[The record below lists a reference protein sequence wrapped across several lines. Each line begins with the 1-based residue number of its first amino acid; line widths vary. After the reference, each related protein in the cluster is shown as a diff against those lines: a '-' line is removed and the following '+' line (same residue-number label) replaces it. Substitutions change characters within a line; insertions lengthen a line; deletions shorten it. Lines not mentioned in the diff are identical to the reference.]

1 MKQFNLKSIIPHLIA
16 IGIFLIVAVLY
27 CKPILQGKVLQQSD
41 VVQWK
46 GMAQDALKSKEAT
59 GSLPYWTNGM
69 FAGMPA
75 YQITGIIPFAYSLGK
90 LDAVFQMGLPEP
102 MGYFFLACLAFYFLS
117 QVLGVHFLIGI
128 VGALG
133 YGFATYNPI
142 IAIVGHITK
151 LHAIAYMP
159 FFIGSLILVY
169 ERKFII
175 GLILLAI
182 ASTELFGC
190 NHLQIAYYTFIIAG
204 FISVYYLI
212 LWIKAKMYQS
222 IVQCFAGAAIVIL
235 LGILSNAPMLFSTYN
250 YGKASIRG
258 GSVLAKADG
267 TKATEGLSKAY
278 ALDYSMLKAEPLT
291 LLFPNVYGGG
301 SDPNNIDPA
310 GSKAIEALQ
319 SMPQEVAQQL
329 QGYIR
334 FYWGGIGYTAG
345 PPYIGFLFGLLAL
358 IGFGFKNIKHR
369 FWIGGAVI
377 LSLLLSYGLYF
388 ESFNVFMLD
397 HLPFYNKFRAPS
409 MIMVIPT
416 LLLGMMA
423 ILSAQEIAN
432 KFADNKE
439 TFLQKI
445 KPALL
450 ITASL
455 FLVAF
460 YFYATQ
466 NFKSTTEADLIQQVQ
481 KIPDANQRAAFEAPV
496 ASLVDG
502 LAADRQAMFSSD
514 LFKSLG
520 LAAVLFVAIFLY
532 YKKFLSLHIFVIA
545 IGFVALF
552 DLFKVDLQYFN
563 ESNFSDAVEAEANFN
578 PTPSDAAILKDTS
591 YYRVLDLS
599 GGINGAFNSGALN
612 SYFHH
617 SVGGYHPAKLSIYQ
631 DLIENQWYNFP
642 NCMPTANMLNTKY
655 FIQGDLSK
663 DTIANPDALGNAWF
677 VERVSLQ
684 ADAAAV
690 MKAIT
695 SFDPATL
702 AIAEKQDWKLDT
714 SYTKDSLASI
724 KLVRKQND
732 QMEYASNASTKQLAV
747 FSEVYYS
754 YGWKAFIDGK
764 ETPIYKC
771 NYVLRTIEV
780 PAGTHTITFKFE
792 PTEVILANKL
802 GLVAV
807 SLVWLLAIGS
817 IVLYVRSK
825 SNKV

>member
-1 MKQFNLKSIIPHLIA
+1 MLK
-16 IGIFLIVAVLY
+16 
-27 CKPILQGKVLQQSD
+27 
-41 VVQWK
+41 
-46 GMAQDALKSKEAT
+46 
-59 GSLPYWTNGM
+59 
-69 FAGMPA
+69 
-75 YQITGIIPFAYSLGK
+75 
-90 LDAVFQMGLPEP
+90 PEP
-102 MGYFFLACLAFYFLS
+102 
-117 QVLGVHFLIGI
+117 
-128 VGALG
+128 
-133 YGFATYNPI
+133 
-142 IAIVGHITK
+142 
-151 LHAIAYMP
+151 
-159 FFIGSLILVY
+159 LV
-169 ERKFII
+169 
-175 GLILLAI
+175 
-182 ASTELFGC
+182 
-190 NHLQIAYYTFIIAG
+190 
-204 FISVYYLI
+204 
-212 LWIKAKMYQS
+212 
-222 IVQCFAGAAIVIL
+222 
-235 LGILSNAPMLFSTYN
+235 
-250 YGKASIRG
+250 
-258 GSVLAKADG
+258 
-267 TKATEGLSKAY
+267 
-278 ALDYSMLKAEPLT
+278 
-291 LLFPNVYGGG
+291 LLFPNIYGGG

-358 IGFGFKNIKHR
+358 IGFGFNNIKHR
-369 FWIGGAVI
+369 FWIGGAIV

-388 ESFNVFMLD
+388 ESFNVFMLE

-423 ILSAQEIAN
+423 VLSAQEIAT

-439 TFLQKI
+439 SFLQKI

-450 ITASL
+450 ITAGL
-455 FLVAF
+455 FVVAF

-466 NFKSTTEADLIQQVQ
+466 NFKSTSEADLIKQVQ
-481 KIPDANQRAAFEAPV
+481 QIPDPNQRAAFEAPV
-496 ASLVDG
+496 ASLLDG

-563 ESNFSDAVEAEANFN
+563 ESNFSDAIEAEANFN
-578 PTPSDAAILKDTS
+578 PTPTDAAILKDTS
-591 YYRVLDLS
+591 YYRVLDLR
-599 GGINGAFNSGALN
+599 GGIQGAFNSGALN

-663 DTIANPDALGNAWF
+663 DTIANPNALGNVWF
-677 VERVSLQ
+677 VNRVSIQ
-684 ADAAAV
+684 PDAAAV
-690 MKAIT
+690 MKTIT
-695 SFDPATL
+695 NFDPATV
-702 AIAEKQDWKLDT
+702 AVVEKQDWKLDT
-714 SYTKDSLASI
+714 AYVKDSLASI

-732 QMEYASNASTKQLAV
+732 QMEYASNSNTKQLAV
-747 FSEVYYS
+747 FSEVYYPF
-754 YGWKAFIDGK
+754 GWKAFIDDK

-771 NYVLRTIEV
+771 NYVLRTLEV
-780 PAGTHTITFKFE
+780 PAGSHKITFKFE

-802 GLVAV
+802 GLGAV

-817 IVLYVRSK
+817 ILLYVRPK
-825 SNKV
+825 SSEE

>member
-1 MKQFNLKSIIPHLIA
+1 MKQLNLKSIIPHLIA
-16 IGIFLIVAVLY
+16 VGIFLVVAALY

-46 GMAQDALKSKEAT
+46 GMAQDALKSKEVT

-117 QVLGVHFLIGI
+117 QVLGVHFVIGI

-159 FFIGSLILVY
+159 FFIGSLLLVY
-169 ERKFII
+169 ERKFLL

-204 FISVYYLI
+204 FISLYYLVV
-212 LWIKAKMYQS
+212 WIKAKTYKS
-222 IVQCFAGAAIVIL
+222 ILQCFAGAAIVIL

-267 TKATEGLSKAY
+267 TKSTEGLSKAY
-278 ALDYSMLKAEPLT
+278 ALDYSMLKPEPLV
-291 LLFPNVYGGG
+291 LLFPNIYGGG

-358 IGFGFKNIKHR
+358 IGFGFNNIKHR
-369 FWIGGAVI
+369 FWIGGAIV

-388 ESFNVFMLD
+388 ESFNVFMLE

-423 ILSAQEIAN
+423 VLSAQEIAT

-439 TFLQKI
+439 SFLQKI

-450 ITASL
+450 ITAGL
-455 FLVAF
+455 FVVAF

-466 NFKSTTEADLIQQVQ
+466 NFKSTSEADLIKQVQ
-481 KIPDANQRAAFEAPV
+481 QIPDPNQRAAFEAPV
-496 ASLVDG
+496 ASLLDG

-563 ESNFSDAVEAEANFN
+563 ASNFSEAVEAEANFN
-578 PTPSDAAILKDTS
+578 PTPTDAAILKDTS
-591 YYRVLDLS
+591 YYRVLDLR
-599 GGINGAFNSGALN
+599 GGIQGAFNSGALN

-663 DTIANPDALGNAWF
+663 DTIANPNALGNVWF
-677 VERVSLQ
+677 VNRVSIQ
-684 ADAAAV
+684 PDAAAV
-690 MKAIT
+690 MKTIT
-695 SFDPATL
+695 NFDPATV
-702 AIAEKQDWKLDT
+702 AVVEKQDWKLDT
-714 SYTKDSLASI
+714 AYVKDSLASI

-732 QMEYASNASTKQLAV
+732 QMEYASNSNTKQLAV
-747 FSEVYYS
+747 FSEVYYP
-754 YGWKAFIDGK
+754 YGWKAFIDDK

-771 NYVLRTIEV
+771 NYVLRTLEV
-780 PAGTHTITFKFE
+780 PAGSHKITFKFE

-802 GLVAV
+802 GLGAV

-817 IVLYVRSK
+817 ILLYVRPK
-825 SNKV
+825 SSEE

>member
-16 IGIFLIVAVLY
+16 VGVFLIVTLVY

-41 VVQWK
+41 VVQWQ

-59 GSLPYWTNGM
+59 GTLPYWTNGM

-90 LDAVFQMGLPEP
+90 LDAIFQMGLPEP

-117 QVLGVHFLIGI
+117 QVLGVHYLIGI

-159 FFIGSLILVY
+159 FFIGSMILVY
-169 ERKFII
+169 ERKFIS

-204 FISVYYLI
+204 FISLYYLI
-212 LWIKAKMYQS
+212 VWIKAKTYKS
-222 IVQCFAGAAIVIL
+222 ILQCFAGAAVVIL

-258 GSVLAKADG
+258 GSALAKADG
-267 TKATEGLSKAY
+267 TKSTEGLSKAY
-278 ALDYSMLKAEPLT
+278 ALDYSMLKPEPLT
-291 LLFPNVYGGG
+291 LLFPNIYGGG
-301 SDPNNIDPA
+301 SDPNTIDPA
-310 GSKAIEALQ
+310 ASKAIEALQ
-319 SMPQEVAQQL
+319 SMPQQVAEQL

-345 PPYIGFLFGLLAL
+345 PPYIGFLFGLIAL

-369 FWIGGAVI
+369 YWIGAAII
-377 LSLLLSYGLYF
+377 LSILLSYGLYF

-416 LLLGMMA
+416 LLLGIMA
-423 ILSAQEIAN
+423 LLSVQEIAN
-432 KFADNKE
+432 KFEDNKE
-439 TFLQKI
+439 SFLQKI
-445 KPALL
+445 KPALYV
-450 ITASL
+450 TGAL
-455 FLVAF
+455 FVIAF

-466 NFKSTTEADLIQQVQ
+466 NFKSNSEANLIKQVQ
-481 KIPDANQRAAFEAPV
+481 QIPDPNQRAAFEAPV

-520 LAAVLFVAIFLY
+520 LTTVLFVAIFLY
-532 YKKFLSLHIFVIA
+532 YRKFISKVIFIVA
-545 IGFVALF
+545 IGFIALF
-552 DLFKVDLQYFN
+552 DLFKVDLQYLN
-563 ESNFSDAVEAEANFN
+563 TSDFYEKEEVEANFK
-578 PTPSDAAILKDTS
+578 TTATDIAILNDKS
-591 YYRVLDLS
+591 YYRILDLRE
-599 GGINGAFNSGALN
+599 GINNAFNQGAKI

-642 NCMPTANMLNTKY
+642 NSMPTANMLNTKY
-655 FIQGDLSK
+655 FIQGDINK
-663 DTIANPDALGNAWF
+663 DTIPNPDALGNAWF
-677 VERVSLQ
+677 VQNVSVKP
-684 ADAAAV
+684 DAAAV
-690 MKAIT
+690 MKTIT
-695 SFDPATL
+695 NFNPATQ
-702 AIAEKQDWKLDT
+702 AVVEKQDWKLDT
-714 SYTKDSLASI
+714 VYAKDSAASI
-724 KLVRKQND
+724 KLMRKQND
-732 QMEYASNASTKQLAV
+732 QMEYTSTSSSKQLAV
-747 FSEVYYS
+747 FSEIYYT
-754 YGWKAFIDGK
+754 YGWKAFIDDK

-780 PAGTHTITFKFE
+780 PAGSHKITFKFE
-792 PTEVILANKL
+792 PTEVIVANKL
-802 GLVAV
+802 GLGAV

-817 IVLYVRSK
+817 IVFYVRSK
-825 SNKV
+825 KD

>member
-1 MKQFNLKSIIPHLIA
+1 MKQLTLKSIIPHLIA
-16 IGIFLIVAVLY
+16 IGIFLVISVLY

-46 GMAQDALKSKEAT
+46 GMAQDALKSKETT
-59 GSLPYWTNGM
+59 GTLPYWTNGM

-75 YQITGIIPFAYSLGK
+75 YQITGIIPFAFSLGQ
-90 LDAVFQMGLPEP
+90 LDALFQMGLPEP

-117 QVLGVHFLIGI
+117 QVLGVHFIIGI

-159 FFIGSLILVY
+159 FFIGALLLVY
-169 ERKFII
+169 ERKFLL

-190 NHLQIAYYTFIIAG
+190 NHLQIAYYTFIITG
-204 FISVYYLI
+204 FISLYYLI
-212 LWIKAKMYQS
+212 VWIKAKTYKS
-222 IVQCFAGAAIVIL
+222 ILQCFVGAAIVIL

-250 YGKASIRG
+250 YGRASIRG

-278 ALDYSMLKAEPLT
+278 ALDYSMLKPEPLV
-291 LLFPNVYGGG
+291 LLFPNIYGGG

-319 SMPQEVAQQL
+319 SMPQEIAQQL

-358 IGFGFKNIKHR
+358 IGFGFKNIRHR
-369 FWIGGAVI
+369 FWMGGAII

-423 ILSAQEIAN
+423 LLSAQEIAT

-439 TFLQKI
+439 SFLQKI

-450 ITASL
+450 ITAGL

-466 NFKSTTEADLIQQVQ
+466 DFKSTGEAELMKQVQ
-481 KIPDANQRAAFEAPV
+481 QIPDPNQRAAFEAPV

-514 LFKSLG
+514 LLKSLG
-520 LAAVLFVAIFLY
+520 LAALLFVAIFLY
-532 YKKFLSLHIFVIA
+532 YKKFLSLHIFVIG

-563 ESNFSDAVEAEANFN
+563 ESNFSEAVEAEANFN
-578 PTPSDAAILKDTS
+578 PTPTDDAILKDTN
-591 YYRVLDLS
+591 YYRVLDLR

-612 SYFHH
+612 SYLHH

-684 ADAAAV
+684 PNAAAV
-690 MKAIT
+690 MKAIS
-695 SFDPATL
+695 SFDPGVL
-702 AIAEKQDWKLDT
+702 AVAEKQDWKLDT
-714 SYTKDSLASI
+714 AYAKDSLANI

-732 QMEYASNASTKQLAV
+732 QMEYASNSSTKQLAV
-747 FSEVYYS
+747 FSEIYYTF
-754 YGWKAFIDGK
+754 GWKAFIDDK

-771 NYVLRTIEV
+771 NYVLRTIEI
-780 PAGTHTITFKFE
+780 PAGAHKVTFKFE

-817 IVLYVRSK
+817 IILYVKSK

>member
-16 IGIFLIVAVLY
+16 VGVFLIVTLVY

-41 VVQWK
+41 VVQWQ

-59 GSLPYWTNGM
+59 GTLPYWTNGM

-90 LDAVFQMGLPEP
+90 LDAIFQMGLPEP

-117 QVLGVHFLIGI
+117 QVLGVHYLIGI

-159 FFIGSLILVY
+159 FFIGSMILVY
-169 ERKFII
+169 ERKFIS

-204 FISVYYLI
+204 FISLYYLI
-212 LWIKAKMYQS
+212 VWIKAKTYKS
-222 IVQCFAGAAIVIL
+222 ILQCFAGAAVVIL

-258 GSVLAKADG
+258 GSALAKADG
-267 TKATEGLSKAY
+267 TKSTEGLSKAY
-278 ALDYSMLKAEPLT
+278 ALDYSMLKPEPLT
-291 LLFPNVYGGG
+291 LLFPNIYGGG
-301 SDPNNIDPA
+301 SDPNTIDPA
-310 GSKAIEALQ
+310 ASKAIEALQ
-319 SMPQEVAQQL
+319 SMPQQVAEQL

-345 PPYIGFLFGLLAL
+345 PPYIGFLFGLIAL

-369 FWIGGAVI
+369 YWIGAAII
-377 LSLLLSYGLYF
+377 LSILLSYGLYF

-416 LLLGMMA
+416 LLLGIMA
-423 ILSAQEIAN
+423 LLSAQEIAN
-432 KFADNKE
+432 KFEDNKE
-439 TFLQKI
+439 SFLQKI
-445 KPALL
+445 KPALYV
-450 ITASL
+450 TGAL
-455 FLVAF
+455 FVIAF

-466 NFKSTTEADLIQQVQ
+466 NFKSNSEANLIKQVQ
-481 KIPDANQRAAFEAPV
+481 QIPDPNQRAAFEAPV

-532 YKKFLSLHIFVIA
+532 YRKFISKVIFIVA
-545 IGFVALF
+545 IGFIALF
-552 DLFKVDLQYFN
+552 DLFKVDLQYLN
-563 ESNFSDAVEAEANFN
+563 TSDFYEKEEVEANFK
-578 PTPSDAAILKDTS
+578 TTATDIAILNDKS
-591 YYRVLDLS
+591 YYRILDLRD
-599 GGINGAFNSGALN
+599 GINNAFNQGAKI

-642 NCMPTANMLNTKY
+642 NSMPTANMLNTKY
-655 FIQGDLSK
+655 FIQGDINK
-663 DTIANPDALGNAWF
+663 DTIPNPDALGNAWF
-677 VERVSLQ
+677 VQNVSVQ
-684 ADAAAV
+684 PDAAAV
-690 MKAIT
+690 MKTIT
-695 SFDPATL
+695 NFNPATQ
-702 AIAEKQDWKLDT
+702 AVVEKQDWKLDT
-714 SYTKDSLASI
+714 VYAKDSAASI
-724 KLVRKQND
+724 KLMRKQND
-732 QMEYASNASTKQLAV
+732 QMEYTSTSSSKQLAV
-747 FSEVYYS
+747 FSEIYYT
-754 YGWKAFIDGK
+754 YGWKAFIDDK

-780 PAGTHTITFKFE
+780 PAGSHKITFKFE
-792 PTEVILANKL
+792 PTEVIVANKL
-802 GLVAV
+802 GLGAV

-817 IVLYVRSK
+817 IVFYVRSK
-825 SNKV
+825 KD

>member
-1 MKQFNLKSIIPHLIA
+1 MKQLNLKSIIPHLIA
-16 IGIFLIVAVLY
+16 VGIFLIVAALY

-59 GSLPYWTNGM
+59 GTLPYWTNGM

-90 LDAVFQMGLPEP
+90 LDAIFQMGLPEP

-117 QVLGVHFLIGI
+117 QVLGVHYLIGI

-169 ERKFII
+169 ERKFLI

-204 FISVYYLI
+204 FLSLYYLVI
-212 LWIKAKMYQS
+212 WIKAKSYKS
-222 IVQCFAGAAIVIL
+222 ILQCFAGAAIVIL

-267 TKATEGLSKAY
+267 TKSTEGLSKAY
-278 ALDYSMLKAEPLT
+278 ALDYSMLKPEPLT
-291 LLFPNVYGGG
+291 LLFPNIYGGG

-319 SMPQEVAQQL
+319 SMPQQVAEQL

-345 PPYIGFLFGLLAL
+345 PPYIGFLFGLIGL
-358 IGFGFKNIKHR
+358 IGFGYKNIKHR
-369 FWIGGAVI
+369 FWIGGAI
-377 LSLLLSYGLYF
+377 LLSLLLSYGLYF

-432 KFADNKE
+432 KFEDNKE
-439 TFLQKI
+439 SFLQKI
-445 KPALL
+445 KPALY
-450 ITASL
+450 ITGAL
-455 FLVAF
+455 FVIAF

-466 NFKSTTEADLIQQVQ
+466 NFKSTSEADLIKQVQ
-481 KIPDANQRAAFEAPV
+481 QIPEPNQRAAFEAPV

-532 YKKFLSLHIFVIA
+532 YRKFISKVIFIVT
-545 IGFVALF
+545 IGFITLF
-552 DLFKVDLQYFN
+552 DLFKVNLQYLN
-563 ESNFSDAVEAEANFN
+563 TSDFYEKEEVEANFK
-578 PTPSDAAILKDTS
+578 PTATDIALLKDTS
-591 YYRVLDLS
+591 YYRILDLRE
-599 GGINGAFNSGALN
+599 GINTAFNQGAKI

-617 SVGGYHPAKLSIYQ
+617 NVGGYHPAKLSIYQ

-642 NCMPTANMLNTKY
+642 NCLPTANMLNTKY
-655 FIQGDLSK
+655 FIQGDINK
-663 DTIANPDALGNAWF
+663 DTIPNPDALGNAWF
-677 VERVSLQ
+677 VQSVSVQ
-684 ADAAAV
+684 PDAAAV
-690 MKAIT
+690 MKTIT
-695 SFDPATL
+695 NFNPATQ
-702 AIAEKQDWKLDT
+702 AVVEKQDWKLDT
-714 SYTKDSLASI
+714 LYARDSTASI

-732 QMEYASNASTKQLAV
+732 QMEYSSTSSSKQLAV
-747 FSEVYYS
+747 FSEIYYT
-754 YGWKAFIDGK
+754 YGWKAFIDDK

-771 NYVLRTIEV
+771 NYVLRTIEI
-780 PAGTHTITFKFE
+780 PAGSHKITFKFE
-792 PTEVILANKL
+792 PTEVIVANKL
-802 GLVAV
+802 GLGAV
-807 SLVWLLAIGS
+807 SIVWLLAIGS
-817 IVLYVRSK
+817 IVFYVRSK
-825 SNKV
+825 KD

>member
-16 IGIFLIVAVLY
+16 VGVFLIVTLVY

-41 VVQWK
+41 VVQWQ

-59 GSLPYWTNGM
+59 GTLPYWTNGM

-90 LDAVFQMGLPEP
+90 LDAIFQMGLPEP

-117 QVLGVHFLIGI
+117 QVLGVHYLIGI

-142 IAIVGHITK
+142 ITVVGHITK

-159 FFIGSLILVY
+159 FFIGSLLLVY
-169 ERKFII
+169 ERKFIS

-204 FISVYYLI
+204 FISLYYLI
-212 LWIKAKMYQS
+212 VWIKAKTYKS
-222 IVQCFAGAAIVIL
+222 ILQCFAGAAVVIL

-258 GSVLAKADG
+258 GSALAKADG
-267 TKATEGLSKAY
+267 TKSTEGLSKAY
-278 ALDYSMLKAEPLT
+278 ALDYSMLKPEPLT
-291 LLFPNVYGGG
+291 LLFPNIYGGG
-301 SDPNNIDPA
+301 SDPNTIDPA
-310 GSKAIEALQ
+310 ASKAIEALQ
-319 SMPQEVAQQL
+319 SMPQQVAEQL

-345 PPYIGFLFGLLAL
+345 PPYIGFLFGLIAL

-369 FWIGGAVI
+369 YWIGAAII
-377 LSLLLSYGLYF
+377 LSILLSYGLYF

-416 LLLGMMA
+416 LLLGIMA
-423 ILSAQEIAN
+423 LLSVQEIAN
-432 KFADNKE
+432 KFEDNKE
-439 TFLQKI
+439 SFLQKI
-445 KPALL
+445 KPALYV
-450 ITASL
+450 TGAL
-455 FLVAF
+455 FVIAF

-466 NFKSTTEADLIQQVQ
+466 NFKSNSEANLIKQVQ
-481 KIPDANQRAAFEAPV
+481 QIPDPNQRAAFEAPV

-520 LAAVLFVAIFLY
+520 LTTVLFVAIFLY
-532 YKKFLSLHIFVIA
+532 YRKFISKVIFIVA
-545 IGFVALF
+545 IGFIALF
-552 DLFKVDLQYFN
+552 DLFKVDLQYLN
-563 ESNFSDAVEAEANFN
+563 TSDFYEKEEVEANFK
-578 PTPSDAAILKDTS
+578 TTATDIAILNDKS
-591 YYRVLDLS
+591 YYRILDLRE
-599 GGINGAFNSGALN
+599 GINNAFNQGAKI

-642 NCMPTANMLNTKY
+642 NSMPTANMLNTKY
-655 FIQGDLSK
+655 FIQGDINK
-663 DTIANPDALGNAWF
+663 DTIPNPDALGNAWF
-677 VERVSLQ
+677 VQNVSVKP
-684 ADAAAV
+684 DAAAV
-690 MKAIT
+690 MKTIT
-695 SFDPATL
+695 NFNPATQ
-702 AIAEKQDWKLDT
+702 AVVEKQDWKLDT
-714 SYTKDSLASI
+714 VYAKDSAASI
-724 KLVRKQND
+724 KLMRKQND
-732 QMEYASNASTKQLAV
+732 QMEYTSTSSSKQLAV
-747 FSEVYYS
+747 FSEIYYT
-754 YGWKAFIDGK
+754 YGWKAFIDDK

-780 PAGTHTITFKFE
+780 PAGSHKITFKFE
-792 PTEVILANKL
+792 PTEVIVANKL
-802 GLVAV
+802 GLGAV

-817 IVLYVRSK
+817 IVFYVRSK
-825 SNKV
+825 KD

>member
-1 MKQFNLKSIIPHLIA
+1 
-16 IGIFLIVAVLY
+16 
-27 CKPILQGKVLQQSD
+27 
-41 VVQWK
+41 
-46 GMAQDALKSKEAT
+46 
-59 GSLPYWTNGM
+59 
-69 FAGMPA
+69 
-75 YQITGIIPFAYSLGK
+75 
-90 LDAVFQMGLPEP
+90 
-102 MGYFFLACLAFYFLS
+102 
-117 QVLGVHFLIGI
+117 
-128 VGALG
+128 
-133 YGFATYNPI
+133 
-142 IAIVGHITK
+142 
-151 LHAIAYMP
+151 
-159 FFIGSLILVY
+159 
-169 ERKFII
+169 
-175 GLILLAI
+175 
-182 ASTELFGC
+182 
-190 NHLQIAYYTFIIAG
+190 
-204 FISVYYLI
+204 
-212 LWIKAKMYQS
+212 
-222 IVQCFAGAAIVIL
+222 
-235 LGILSNAPMLFSTYN
+235 
-250 YGKASIRG
+250 
-258 GSVLAKADG
+258 
-267 TKATEGLSKAY
+267 
-278 ALDYSMLKAEPLT
+278 
-291 LLFPNVYGGG
+291 
-301 SDPNNIDPA
+301 
-310 GSKAIEALQ
+310 
-319 SMPQEVAQQL
+319 
-329 QGYIR
+329 
-334 FYWGGIGYTAG
+334 
-345 PPYIGFLFGLLAL
+345 
-358 IGFGFKNIKHR
+358 
-369 FWIGGAVI
+369 
-377 LSLLLSYGLYF
+377 
-388 ESFNVFMLD
+388 
-397 HLPFYNKFRAPS
+397 
-409 MIMVIPT
+409 MVIPT

-423 ILSAQEIAN
+423 ILSAQEITN

-445 KPALL
+445 KPALF
-450 ITASL
+450 ITAGL
-455 FLVAF
+455 FLIAF

-502 LAADRQAMFSSD
+502 LAADRQSMFSSD

-520 LAAVLFVAIFLY
+520 LAALLFVAIFLY

-563 ESNFSDAVEAEANFN
+563 DSNFSDAVEAEANFN
-578 PTPSDAAILKDTS
+578 PTPSDVAILKDKS
-591 YYRVLDLS
+591 YYRVLDLR

-684 ADAAAV
+684 PDAAAV

-702 AIAEKQDWKLDT
+702 AIAEKQDWKLNT
-714 SYTKDSLASI
+714 SYAKDSLASI

-747 FSEVYYS
+747 FSEVYYP
-754 YGWKAFIDGK
+754 YGWKAFIDDK
-764 ETPIYKC
+764 ETTIYKC

-780 PAGTHTITFKFE
+780 PAGAHTITFKFE

-817 IVLYVRSK
+817 IAFYVRSK

>member
-1 MKQFNLKSIIPHLIA
+1 
-16 IGIFLIVAVLY
+16 
-27 CKPILQGKVLQQSD
+27 
-41 VVQWK
+41 
-46 GMAQDALKSKEAT
+46 
-59 GSLPYWTNGM
+59 
-69 FAGMPA
+69 
-75 YQITGIIPFAYSLGK
+75 
-90 LDAVFQMGLPEP
+90 
-102 MGYFFLACLAFYFLS
+102 
-117 QVLGVHFLIGI
+117 
-128 VGALG
+128 
-133 YGFATYNPI
+133 
-142 IAIVGHITK
+142 
-151 LHAIAYMP
+151 
-159 FFIGSLILVY
+159 
-169 ERKFII
+169 
-175 GLILLAI
+175 
-182 ASTELFGC
+182 
-190 NHLQIAYYTFIIAG
+190 
-204 FISVYYLI
+204 
-212 LWIKAKMYQS
+212 
-222 IVQCFAGAAIVIL
+222 
-235 LGILSNAPMLFSTYN
+235 ILSNAPMLFSTYN

-267 TKATEGLSKAY
+267 TKSTEGLSKAY
-278 ALDYSMLKAEPLT
+278 ALDYSMLKPEPLT
-291 LLFPNVYGGG
+291 LLFPNIYGGG

-345 PPYIGFLFGLLAL
+345 PPYIGFLFGLIAL

-369 FWIGGAVI
+369 YWMGAAIV

-423 ILSAQEIAN
+423 VLSAQEIVH
-432 KFADNKE
+432 KFEENKE
-439 TFLQKI
+439 SFLQKI
-445 KPALL
+445 KPALY
-450 ITASL
+450 ITGAL
-455 FLVAF
+455 FVLAF

-466 NFKSTTEADLIQQVQ
+466 NFKSISEADLIKQVQ
-481 KIPDANQRAAFEAPV
+481 QIPDPNQRAAFEAPV

-532 YKKFLSLHIFVIA
+532 YKKFISKTIFIIA
-545 IGFVALF
+545 VGFVALF

-563 ESNFSDAVEAEANFN
+563 ASNFSDPIEAEANFN
-578 PTPSDAAILKDTS
+578 PSPTDAALLKDTS
-591 YYRVLDLS
+591 YYRVLDLR
-599 GGINGAFNSGALN
+599 GGIQAAFNGGALN

-655 FIQGDLSK
+655 FIQGDINK
-663 DTIANPDALGNAWF
+663 DTIANPGALGNAWF
-677 VERVSLQ
+677 VQRVSLQ
-684 ADAAAV
+684 QDAAAV

-695 SFDPATL
+695 SFDPSSQAVV
-702 AIAEKQDWKLDT
+702 EKQDWKLDT
-714 SYTKDSLASI
+714 VYAKDSLASI

-732 QMEYASNASTKQLAV
+732 QMEYASTSSTKQLAV
-747 FSEVYYS
+747 FSEIYYT
-754 YGWKAFIDGK
+754 YGWKAFIDDK

-780 PAGTHTITFKFE
+780 PAGSHTITFKFQ

-802 GLVAV
+802 GLGAV

-817 IVLYVRSK
+817 IVFYIRSK
-825 SNKV
+825 KD

>member
-1 MKQFNLKSIIPHLIA
+1 MKQLNLKSIIPHLIA
-16 IGIFLIVAVLY
+16 VGIFLMVAVLY

-59 GSLPYWTNGM
+59 GTLPYWTNGM

-75 YQITGIIPFAYSLGK
+75 YQITGIIPFAFSLGK
-90 LDAVFQMGLPEP
+90 LDAIFQMGLPEP

-117 QVLGVHFLIGI
+117 QVLGVHYLIGI

-133 YGFATYNPI
+133 YGYATYNPI

-204 FISVYYLI
+204 FISLYYLI
-212 LWIKAKMYQS
+212 IWIKEKSYKS

-267 TKATEGLSKAY
+267 TKSTEGLSKAY
-278 ALDYSMLKAEPLT
+278 ALDYSMLKSEPLT
-291 LLFPNVYGGG
+291 LLFPNIYGGG
-301 SDPNNIDPA
+301 SDPNTIDPT

-345 PPYIGFLFGLLAL
+345 PPYIGFLFGLIAL

-369 FWIGGAVI
+369 YWIGAAII
-377 LSLLLSYGLYF
+377 LSILLSYGLYF

-416 LLLGMMA
+416 LLLGIMA
-423 ILSAQEIAN
+423 LLSVQEIAN
-432 KFADNKE
+432 KFEDNKE
-439 TFLQKI
+439 SFLQKI
-445 KPALL
+445 KPALYV
-450 ITASL
+450 TGAL
-455 FLVAF
+455 FVIAF

-466 NFKSTTEADLIQQVQ
+466 NFKSNSEANLIKQVQ
-481 KIPDANQRAAFEAPV
+481 QIPDPNQRAAFEAPV

-520 LAAVLFVAIFLY
+520 LTTVLFVAIFLY
-532 YKKFLSLHIFVIA
+532 YRKFISKVIFIVA
-545 IGFVALF
+545 IGFIALF
-552 DLFKVDLQYFN
+552 DLFKVDLQYLN
-563 ESNFSDAVEAEANFN
+563 TSDFYEKEEVEANFK
-578 PTPSDAAILKDTS
+578 TTATDIAILNDKS
-591 YYRVLDLS
+591 YYRILDLRE
-599 GGINGAFNSGALN
+599 GINNAFNQGAKI

-642 NCMPTANMLNTKY
+642 NSMPTANMLNTKY
-655 FIQGDLSK
+655 FIQGDINK
-663 DTIANPDALGNAWF
+663 DTIPNPDALGNAWF
-677 VERVSLQ
+677 VQNVSVKP
-684 ADAAAV
+684 DAAAV
-690 MKAIT
+690 MKTIT
-695 SFDPATL
+695 NFNPATQ
-702 AIAEKQDWKLDT
+702 AVVEKQDWKLDT
-714 SYTKDSLASI
+714 VYAKDSAASI

-732 QMEYASNASTKQLAV
+732 QMEYASTSSTKQLAV
-747 FSEVYYS
+747 FSEVYYP
-754 YGWKAFIDGK
+754 YGWKAFIDDK

-780 PAGTHTITFKFE
+780 PAGSHTITFKFE

-817 IVLYVRSK
+817 IVLYARSK

>member
-1 MKQFNLKSIIPHLIA
+1 MKQLTLKSIIPHLIA
-16 IGIFLIVAVLY
+16 IGIFLVVSVLY

-46 GMAQDALKSKEAT
+46 GMAQDALKSKETT
-59 GSLPYWTNGM
+59 GTLPYWTNGM

-75 YQITGIIPFAYSLGK
+75 YQITGIIPFAFSLGQ
-90 LDAVFQMGLPEP
+90 LDALFQMGLPEP

-117 QVLGVHFLIGI
+117 QVLGVHFIIGI

-159 FFIGSLILVY
+159 FFIGALLLVY
-169 ERKFII
+169 ERKFLL

-190 NHLQIAYYTFIIAG
+190 NHLQIAYYTFIITG
-204 FISVYYLI
+204 FISLYYLI
-212 LWIKAKMYQS
+212 IWIKAKTYKS
-222 IVQCFAGAAIVIL
+222 ILQCFVGAAIVIL

-278 ALDYSMLKAEPLT
+278 ALDYSMLKPEPLV
-291 LLFPNVYGGG
+291 LLFPNIYGGG

-319 SMPQEVAQQL
+319 SMPQEIAQQL

-358 IGFGFKNIKHR
+358 IGFGFKNIRHR
-369 FWIGGAVI
+369 FWMGGAII

-423 ILSAQEIAN
+423 LLSAQEIAT

-439 TFLQKI
+439 SFLQKI

-450 ITASL
+450 ITAGL

-466 NFKSTTEADLIQQVQ
+466 DFKSTGEAELMKQVQ
-481 KIPDANQRAAFEAPV
+481 QIPDPNQRAAFEAPV

-514 LFKSLG
+514 LLKSLG
-520 LAAVLFVAIFLY
+520 LAALLFVAIFLY

-563 ESNFSDAVEAEANFN
+563 ESNFSEAVEAEANFN
-578 PTPSDAAILKDTS
+578 PTPTDAAILKDTN
-591 YYRVLDLS
+591 YYRVLDLR

-684 ADAAAV
+684 PDAAAV

-695 SFDPATL
+695 SFDPGVL
-702 AIAEKQDWKLDT
+702 AVAEKQNWKLDT
-714 SYTKDSLASI
+714 AYAKDSLANI

-732 QMEYASNASTKQLAV
+732 QMEYASNSSTKQLAV
-747 FSEVYYS
+747 FSEIYYTF
-754 YGWKAFIDGK
+754 GWKAFIDDK

-771 NYVLRTIEV
+771 NYVLRTIEI
-780 PAGTHTITFKFE
+780 PAGAHKVIFKFE

-817 IVLYVRSK
+817 IILYVKSK

>member
-1 MKQFNLKSIIPHLIA
+1 MKMLKLKSIVPHVIA
-16 IGIFLIVAVLY
+16 IGIFLIVAILY

-46 GMAQDALKSKEAT
+46 GMAQDALKSKEST

-75 YQITGIIPFAYSLGK
+75 YQITGIIPFAFSIGK
-90 LDAVFQMGLPEP
+90 LDAVFQLGLPEP

-128 VGALG
+128 VGGLG
-133 YGFATYNPI
+133 YGYATYNPI

-159 FFIGSLILVY
+159 FFIGSLLLVY

-175 GLILLAI
+175 GLLLLAI

-212 LWIKAKMYQS
+212 VWIKAKTYKS

-267 TKATEGLSKAY
+267 SKATEGLSKAY
-278 ALDYSMLKAEPLT
+278 ALDYSMYLTEPLV
-291 LLFPNVYGGG
+291 LLFPNMYGGG

-319 SMPQEVAQQL
+319 SMPQQVAQQL

-369 FWIGGAVI
+369 FWMGSAIL

-388 ESFNVFMLD
+388 ESFNVFMLE

-423 ILSAQEIAN
+423 ILSAQEIVT
-432 KFADNKE
+432 KFSDNKDS
-439 TFLQKI
+439 FLQKI
-445 KPALL
+445 KPALI
-450 ITASL
+450 ITATLFSL
-455 FLVAF
+455 AF
-460 YFYATQ
+460 YFHTTQ
-466 NFKSTTEADLIQQVQ
+466 TFKSTSEADLIKQVQ
-481 KIPDANQRAAFEAPV
+481 QIPDASQRASFEGPV
-496 ASLVDG
+496 ASLADG
-502 LAADRQAMFSSD
+502 LIADRQAMFSSD
-514 LFKSLG
+514 LFKSVG
-520 LAAVLFVAIFLY
+520 LAAVLFFAIFLY
-532 YKKFLSLHIFVIA
+532 YKKIITKIIFVIA
-545 IGFVALF
+545 IGVIALF
-552 DLFKVDLQYFN
+552 DLFKVDLIYFN
-563 ESNFSDAVEAEANFN
+563 DTHFSEAVEAEGNFS
-578 PTPSDAAILKDTS
+578 PSPSDVSISKDTS
-591 YYRVLDLS
+591 YYRVLDLR
-599 GGINGAFNSGALN
+599 GGINAAFNAGALN

-655 FIQGDLSK
+655 FIQGDITK
-663 DTIANPDALGNAWF
+663 DTIANSAALGNAWF

-684 ADAAAV
+684 PDAAAV

-695 SFDPATL
+695 NFDPARQ
-702 AIAEKQDWKLDT
+702 AILEKQDWKLDT
-714 SYTKDSLASI
+714 VYTKDSLASI
-724 KLVRKQND
+724 KLVRQQND
-732 QMEYASNASTKQLAV
+732 QMEYASTSATKQLAV
-747 FSEVYYS
+747 FSEIYYP
-754 YGWKAFIDGK
+754 YGWKAFIDDK
-764 ETPIYKC
+764 ECPIYKC
-771 NYVLRTIEV
+771 NYVLRTIEI
-780 PAGTHTITFKFE
+780 PAGSHKISFKFE

-807 SLVWLLAIGS
+807 ALVWLLAIGS
-817 IVLYVRSK
+817 VVLFVRSK
-825 SNKV
+825 KD

>member
-1 MKQFNLKSIIPHLIA
+1 
-16 IGIFLIVAVLY
+16 
-27 CKPILQGKVLQQSD
+27 
-41 VVQWK
+41 
-46 GMAQDALKSKEAT
+46 MAQDALKSKEAT
-59 GSLPYWTNGM
+59 GTLPYWTNGM

-90 LDAVFQMGLPEP
+90 LDAIFQMGLPEP

-117 QVLGVHFLIGI
+117 QVLGVHYLIGI

-159 FFIGSLILVY
+159 FFIGSMILVY
-169 ERKFII
+169 ERKFIS

-204 FISVYYLI
+204 FISLYYLI
-212 LWIKAKMYQS
+212 VWIKAKTYKS
-222 IVQCFAGAAIVIL
+222 ILQCFAGAAVVIL

-258 GSVLAKADG
+258 GSALAKADG
-267 TKATEGLSKAY
+267 PKSTEGLSKAY
-278 ALDYSMLKAEPLT
+278 ALDYSMLKPEPLT
-291 LLFPNVYGGG
+291 LLFPNIYGGG
-301 SDPNNIDPA
+301 SDPNTIDPA
-310 GSKAIEALQ
+310 ASKAIEALQ
-319 SMPQEVAQQL
+319 SMPQQVAEQL

-345 PPYIGFLFGLLAL
+345 PPYIGFLFGLIAL

-369 FWIGGAVI
+369 YWIGAAII
-377 LSLLLSYGLYF
+377 LSILLSYGLYF

-416 LLLGMMA
+416 LLLGIMA
-423 ILSAQEIAN
+423 LLSAQEIAN
-432 KFADNKE
+432 KFEDNKE
-439 TFLQKI
+439 SFLQKI
-445 KPALL
+445 KPALYV
-450 ITASL
+450 TGAL
-455 FLVAF
+455 FVIAF

-466 NFKSTTEADLIQQVQ
+466 NFKSNSEANLIKQVQ
-481 KIPDANQRAAFEAPV
+481 QIPDPNQRAAFEAPV

-520 LAAVLFVAIFLY
+520 LTTVLFVAIFLY
-532 YKKFLSLHIFVIA
+532 YRKFISKVIFIVA
-545 IGFVALF
+545 IGFIALF
-552 DLFKVDLQYFN
+552 DLFKVDLQYLN
-563 ESNFSDAVEAEANFN
+563 TSDFYEKEEVEANFK
-578 PTPSDAAILKDTS
+578 TTATDIAILNDKS
-591 YYRVLDLS
+591 YYRILDLRD
-599 GGINGAFNSGALN
+599 GINNAFNQGAKI

-642 NCMPTANMLNTKY
+642 NSMPTANMLNTKY
-655 FIQGDLSK
+655 FIQGDINK
-663 DTIANPDALGNAWF
+663 DTIPNPNALGNAWF
-677 VERVSLQ
+677 VQNVSVQ
-684 ADAAAV
+684 PDAAAV
-690 MKAIT
+690 MKTIT
-695 SFDPATL
+695 NFNPATQ
-702 AIAEKQDWKLDT
+702 AVVEKQDWKLDT
-714 SYTKDSLASI
+714 VYAKDSAASI
-724 KLVRKQND
+724 KLMRKQND
-732 QMEYASNASTKQLAV
+732 QMEYTSTSSSKQLAV
-747 FSEVYYS
+747 FSEIYYT
-754 YGWKAFIDGK
+754 YGWKAFIDDK

-780 PAGTHTITFKFE
+780 PAGSHKITFKFE
-792 PTEVILANKL
+792 PTEVIVANKL
-802 GLVAV
+802 GLGAV

-817 IVLYVRSK
+817 IVFYVRSK
-825 SNKV
+825 KD

>member
-16 IGIFLIVAVLY
+16 VGVFLIVTLVY

-41 VVQWK
+41 VVQWQ

-59 GSLPYWTNGM
+59 GTLPYWTNGM

-90 LDAVFQMGLPEP
+90 LDAIFQMGLPEP

-117 QVLGVHFLIGI
+117 QVLGVHYLIGI

-159 FFIGSLILVY
+159 FFIGSMILVY
-169 ERKFII
+169 ERKFIS

-204 FISVYYLI
+204 FISLYYLI
-212 LWIKAKMYQS
+212 VWIKAKTYKS
-222 IVQCFAGAAIVIL
+222 ILQCFAGAAVVIL

-258 GSVLAKADG
+258 GSALAKADG
-267 TKATEGLSKAY
+267 TKSTEGLSKAY
-278 ALDYSMLKAEPLT
+278 ALDYSMLKPEPLT
-291 LLFPNVYGGG
+291 LLFPNIYGGG
-301 SDPNNIDPA
+301 SDPNTIDPA
-310 GSKAIEALQ
+310 ASKAIEALQ
-319 SMPQEVAQQL
+319 SMPQQVAEQL

-345 PPYIGFLFGLLAL
+345 PPYIGFLFGLIAL

-369 FWIGGAVI
+369 YWIGAAII
-377 LSLLLSYGLYF
+377 LSILLSYGLYF

-416 LLLGMMA
+416 LLLGIMA
-423 ILSAQEIAN
+423 LLSVQEIAN
-432 KFADNKE
+432 KFEDNKE
-439 TFLQKI
+439 SFLQKI
-445 KPALL
+445 KPALYV
-450 ITASL
+450 TGAL
-455 FLVAF
+455 FVIAF

-466 NFKSTTEADLIQQVQ
+466 NFKSNSEANLIKQVQ
-481 KIPDANQRAAFEAPV
+481 QIPDPNQRAAFEAPV

-520 LAAVLFVAIFLY
+520 LTTVLFVAIFLY
-532 YKKFLSLHIFVIA
+532 YRKFISKVIFIVA
-545 IGFVALF
+545 IGFIALF
-552 DLFKVDLQYFN
+552 DLFKVDLQYLN
-563 ESNFSDAVEAEANFN
+563 TSDFYEKEEVEANFK
-578 PTPSDAAILKDTS
+578 TTATDIAILNDKS
-591 YYRVLDLS
+591 YYRILDLRE
-599 GGINGAFNSGALN
+599 GINNAFNQGAKI

-663 DTIANPDALGNAWF
+663 DTIANPNALGNVWF
-677 VERVSLQ
+677 VNRVSIQ
-684 ADAAAV
+684 PDAAAV
-690 MKAIT
+690 MKTIT
-695 SFDPATL
+695 NFDPATV
-702 AIAEKQDWKLDT
+702 AVVEKQDWKLDT
-714 SYTKDSLASI
+714 AYVKDSLASI

-732 QMEYASNASTKQLAV
+732 QMEYASNSNTKQLAV
-747 FSEVYYS
+747 FSEVYYP
-754 YGWKAFIDGK
+754 YGWKAFIDDK

-771 NYVLRTIEV
+771 NYVLRTLEV
-780 PAGTHTITFKFE
+780 PAGSHKITFKFE

-802 GLVAV
+802 GLGAV

-817 IVLYVRSK
+817 ILLYVRPK
-825 SNKV
+825 SSEE